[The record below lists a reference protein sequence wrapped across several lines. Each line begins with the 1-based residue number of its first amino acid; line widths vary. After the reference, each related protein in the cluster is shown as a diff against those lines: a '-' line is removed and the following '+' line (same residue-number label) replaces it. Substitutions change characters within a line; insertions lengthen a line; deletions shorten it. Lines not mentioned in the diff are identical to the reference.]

1 MLALFWRTLKDR
13 RILLLIYIFAS
24 IGLLWMYIALFP
36 SFKDQSASLEQLIKN
51 YPESFM
57 KAFNFDIKSFTTLEG
72 YLSTEQFSFIWPLL
86 IIFMSFGY
94 TGYALAS
101 EIEKGTI
108 EILLSQPIS
117 RLKLFFGRYFAG
129 LLMIIVFTFFSIYAA
144 IPLARVYNIDFNA
157 HNFLTVSIL
166 SFLFAWA
173 IYSIGMFFSAV
184 FSGIGRVYFISG
196 SILVLMYVL
205 NIVSAL
211 RDNLS
216 DFKYASFFY
225 YFNPQKA
232 LVYNQIDNWSYL
244 VFIGVAVVLTVLG
257 AIWFSRRD
265 IAS

>member
-1 MLALFWRTLKDR
+1 MWQIFLRTLKDR
-13 RILLLIYIFAS
+13 RTLLVIYCVSS
-24 IGLLWMYIALFP
+24 ITLLWMYIAFFP
-36 SFKDQSASLEQLIKN
+36 GFKEQSSSIEQLMKS
-51 YPESFM
+51 YPESMM
-57 KAFNFDIKSFTTLEG
+57 KAFNVDIKSFTTLEG

-86 IIFMSFGY
+86 MMFMTLGY
-94 TGYALAS
+94 SGYALAS

-108 EILLSQPIS
+108 EILISQPIS

-196 SILVLMYVL
+196 GILVLMYVL

-216 DFKYASFFY
+216 DLRYASFFY

-232 LVYNQIDNWSYL
+232 LVYNQIDNWSYF
-244 VFIGVAVVLTVLG
+244 VFIGVAVVMTIAG

-265 IAS
+265 IAV